1 MAMFSKLFEVACPH
15 CSQPLKLS
23 ERTGLIWHCYD
34 QCRYCQQY
42 FQVKRRRIMTNAA
55 VIGWMIGLLS
65 HIILQIEIWQSVLL
79 SVTLVV
85 VFQRFVDLLYS
96 LEPVNDDSFL

>member
-1 MAMFSKLFEVACPH
+1 MKLFTNFLQVACPH
-15 CSQPLKLS
+15 CSQLLRLS

-42 FQVKRRRIMTNAA
+42 FQVKRRRILTNAA

-65 HIILQIEIWQSVLL
+65 HIILQIEIWQSALL
-79 SVTLVV
+79 SVILVV

-96 LEPVNDDSFL
+96 LEPVNDDSFI

>member
-1 MAMFSKLFEVACPH
+1 MTIFSKLLDVACPH
-15 CSQPLKLS
+15 CGHSLKLS
-23 ERTGLIWHCYD
+23 ERTGLIWDCYD

-42 FQVKRRRIMTNAA
+42 FQVKRRRILTNAA
-55 VIGWMIGLLS
+55 VIGWMIGMFS
-65 HIILQIEIWQSVLL
+65 HIVLQNEIWQSVLL